1 MTAQE
6 RWMNT
11 SQDTAKKLIR
21 YEPYIIGHWLGFK
34 DLTTLH
40 NDWLL
45 DWLYGTE
52 DSTTQAH
59 RGSFKTTDLALFI
72 ALNMLIHRSENLIFL
87 RKTDVDVTEVIRL
100 VSKIIRSGAYVQLS
114 QIIWNITPVILRETA
129 SELHTNLYNGK
140 GGASQLVGMGVN
152 GSLTGKHAD
161 VVITDDI
168 VNIKDRISRAER
180 DHTKLIYQEL
190 QNVKNRHGRII
201 NTGTPWH
208 KDDAFSLMPNI
219 KKYDC
224 YTTGL
229 MTEKQIRYLRSS
241 MSPSLFCAN
250 YELKHIA
257 DENALFTNAQL
268 TDELPMDGICH
279 IDAGYGGED
288 ATAFTVLAVQGGNF
302 IVYGRKYTKHV
313 DDCIDD
319 ILRLKAKYRTG
330 TTWCEKN
337 ADKGYLA
344 KELKSRGDV
353 ANTYHEKMNKHIKIS
368 TYLRENW
375 GRVYFTDDTDPEYIA
390 EVLDYNEHA
399 PHDDCPD
406 SLASAIRQMGKKPMT
421 LNKGV
426 HRGL

>member
-1 MTAQE
+1 
-6 RWMNT
+6 MNI
-11 SQDTAKKLIR
+11 SQDIARELIR
-21 YEPYIIGHWLGFK
+21 NEPYKVGHFLGFK
-34 DLTTLH
+34 DLTNLH
-40 NDWLL
+40 NEWLL

-52 DSTTQAH
+52 DDTTQSH
-59 RGSFKTTDLALFI
+59 RGSYKTTDLALFI
-72 ALNMLIHRSENLIFL
+72 ALNMLIHRSENIIFL
-87 RKTDVDVTEVIRL
+87 RKTDVDVTEVVRL
-100 VSKIIRSGAYVQLS
+100 VAKIIRSGAYIKLC
-114 QIIWNITPVILRETA
+114 QIIWGFAPVVLRETA
-129 SELHTNLYNGK
+129 SELHTNLYKGK

-190 QNVKNRHGRII
+190 QNVKNRGGRII

-208 KDDAFSLMPNI
+208 KDDAFSVMPNI

-229 MTEKQIRYLRSS
+229 MTEEQIMHLRST
-241 MSPSLFCAN
+241 MSPSLFSCN

-257 DENALFTNAQL
+257 DEDALFTNAQF
-268 TDELPMDGICH
+268 TKDLPMDGIAH

-288 ATAFTVLAVQGGNF
+288 STALTILCIKDGNF
-302 IVYGRKYTKHV
+302 IVYGKKYQHHV
-313 DDCIDD
+313 DDCIND
-319 ILRLKAKYRTG
+319 ILRLKAKYRAG

-344 KELKSRGDV
+344 KELKNHGDL
-353 ANTYHEKMNKHIKIS
+353 AQTYHERMNKHIKIS
-368 TYLRENW
+368 TYLKENW
-375 GRVYFTDDTDPEYIA
+375 GKVYFTEDTDPEYIA
-390 EVLDYNEHA
+390 EIRDYNEHA

-426 HRGL
+426 HRGI

>member
-1 MTAQE
+1 
-6 RWMNT
+6 MNT
-11 SQDTAKKLIR
+11 LQGTALALIKN
-21 YEPYIIGHWLGFK
+21 EPYIIGHWLGFK
-34 DLTTLH
+34 DLTKLH

-52 DSTTQAH
+52 DTTTQAH
-59 RGSFKTTDLALFI
+59 RGSYKTTDLALFI
-72 ALNMLIHRSENLIFL
+72 ALNMLIHRDENIIFL
-87 RKTDVDVTEVIRL
+87 RKTDVDVTEVVRL
-100 VSKIIRSGAYVQLS
+100 VAKIIRSGAYINLC
-114 QIIWNITPVILRETA
+114 QIIWEFAPVVLRETA
-129 SELHTNLYNGK
+129 SELHTNLYKGK

-168 VNIKDRISRAER
+168 VNIKDRISKAER
-180 DHTKLIYQEL
+180 DHTKLIYMEL
-190 QNVKNRHGRII
+190 QNVKNRGGRII

-229 MTEKQIRYLRSS
+229 MTEEQIMHLRST
-241 MSPSLFCAN
+241 MSPSLFSCN

-257 DENALFTNAQL
+257 DADALFTNAQF
-268 TDELPMDGICH
+268 TKELPMDGIAH

-288 ATAFTVLAVQGGNF
+288 STALTILCIKDGNF
-302 IVYGRKYTKHV
+302 ICYGKKYQKHV
-313 DDCIDD
+313 DDCIAD
-319 ILRLKAKYRTG
+319 ILRLKAKYRAG

-344 KELKSRGDV
+344 KELKNHGDL
-353 ANTYHEKMNKHIKIS
+353 AQTYHERMNKHIKIS
-368 TYLRENW
+368 TYLKENW
-375 GRVYFTDDTDPEYIA
+375 GKVYFTEDTDPEYIA
-390 EVLDYNEHA
+390 EILDYNEHA

-426 HRGL
+426 HRGI

>member
-1 MTAQE
+1 MSISQE
-6 RWMNT
+6 QVKHLLKN
-11 SQDTAKKLIR
+11 
-21 YEPYIIGHWLGFK
+21 EPYKVGHWLGYK
-34 DLTTLH
+34 DLTDLH
-40 NDWLL
+40 NIWLK
-45 DWLYGTE
+45 DWLYSSK

-59 RGSFKTTDLALFI
+59 RGSYKTTDLAVFL
-72 ALNMLIHRSENLIFL
+72 ALNCLVHTKENVIFL
-87 RKTDVDVTEVIRL
+87 RKTDADVTEVIRL
-100 VSKIIRSGAYVQLS
+100 VAKMIRSGAYVQMCLALYG
-114 QIIWNITPVILRETA
+114 IEPKVLKETA
-129 SELHTNLYNGK
+129 NEIHTNLYNGK
-140 GGASQLVGMGVN
+140 GGASQIVGMGIN

-161 VVITDDI
+161 VIVTDDI
-168 VNIKDRISRAER
+168 INIKDRISRAER
-180 DHTKLIYQEL
+180 EHTKLIYQEL
-190 QNVKNRHGRII
+190 QNVLNRGGRII

-229 MTEKQIRYLRSS
+229 MTKEQIAHLRDS
-241 MSPSLFCAN
+241 MSPSLFSAN

-257 DENALFTNAQL
+257 DENALFTNAQF
-268 TDELPMDGICH
+268 TTALPMDGIAH

-288 ATAFTVLAVQGGNF
+288 ATAFTVIAVQGGNF
-302 IVYGRKYTKHV
+302 VIFGRKYQKHI

-319 ILRLKAKYRTG
+319 ILRLKAKYRAG

-344 KELKSRGDV
+344 KELKNRGDL
-353 ANTYHEKMNKHIKIS
+353 AQTYHEKMNKHIKIS
-368 TYLRENW
+368 TYLKENW
-375 GRVYFTDDTDPEYIA
+375 NRVYFTEDTDPEYIA

-406 SLASAIRQMGKKPMT
+406 SLASAVRQMGKKPLT

-426 HRGL
+426 RYGI

>member
-1 MTAQE
+1 MSFSKEQI
-6 RWMNT
+6 MNLL
-11 SQDTAKKLIR
+11 KN
-21 YEPYIIGHWLGFK
+21 EPYRLGHFLGYK
-34 DLTTLH
+34 DLTELH
-40 NDWLL
+40 NTWLK
-45 DWLYGTE
+45 DWLYSSK

-59 RGSFKTTDLALFI
+59 RGSYKTTDLAVFLAI
-72 ALNMLIHRSENLIFL
+72 NALVHPRENVIFL
-87 RKTDVDVTEVIRL
+87 RKTDTDVTEVIRL
-100 VSKIIRSGAYVQLS
+100 VVKIMKSGAYIEMCKALYGIPAKVLKD
-114 QIIWNITPVILRETA
+114 TA
-129 SELHTNLYNGK
+129 SEIHTNLYKGK
-140 GGASQLVGMGVN
+140 GGASQIVGMGIN

-161 VVITDDI
+161 VIVTDDI
-168 VNIKDRISRAER
+168 INIKDRISKAER
-180 DHTKLIYQEL
+180 DHTKLMYQEL
-190 QNVKNRHGRII
+190 QNVLNRGGRII

-229 MTEKQIRYLRSS
+229 MSEEQIMHLRNS
-241 MSPSLFCAN
+241 MSPSLFSAN

-257 DENALFTNAQL
+257 DEDALFTNAQF
-268 TDELPMDGICH
+268 TKELPMDGIAH

-288 ATAFTVLAVQGGNF
+288 STALTILCIKDGKF
-302 IVYGRKYTKHV
+302 IVYGKKYQKHV
-313 DDCIDD
+313 DDCIND
-319 ILRLKAKYRTG
+319 ILRLKAKYRAG

-344 KELKSRGDV
+344 KELKNHGDL
-353 ANTYHEKMNKHIKIS
+353 AQTYHERMNKHIKIS
-368 TYLRENW
+368 TYLKENW
-375 GRVYFTDDTDPEYIA
+375 GKVYFTEDTDPEYIA
-390 EVLDYNEHA
+390 EILDYNEHA

>member
-1 MTAQE
+1 MSISKEQAIDLLK
-6 RWMNT
+6 N
-11 SQDTAKKLIR
+11 
-21 YEPYIIGHWLGFK
+21 EPYRVGHWLGYK
-34 DLTTLH
+34 DLTDLH
-40 NDWLL
+40 NTWLL
-45 DWLYGTE
+45 DWLYSSI

-59 RGSFKTTDLALFI
+59 RGSYKTTDLAIFLAINSFV
-72 ALNMLIHRSENLIFL
+72 HTDENVIFL
-87 RKTDVDVTEVIRL
+87 RKTDADVTEVIRL
-100 VSKIIRSGAYVQLS
+100 VAKVMRSGAYAELCIVLYGIKPQVLK
-114 QIIWNITPVILRETA
+114 ETA
-129 SELHTNLYNGK
+129 NEIHTNLYNGK
-140 GGASQLVGMGVN
+140 GGASQIVGMGIN

-161 VVITDDI
+161 VIVTDDI
-168 VNIKDRISRAER
+168 INIKDRISKAER
-180 DHTKLIYQEL
+180 EHTKLIYQEL
-190 QNVKNRHGRII
+190 QNVLNRGGRII

-224 YTTGL
+224 YSTGL
-229 MTEKQIRYLRSS
+229 MTEAQIMHLRNS
-241 MSPSLFCAN
+241 MSPSLFSAN

-257 DENALFTNAQL
+257 DENALFTNAQF
-268 TDELPMDGICH
+268 TKDLPMDGICH

-288 ATAFTVLAVQGGNF
+288 ATAFTVITVQGGNF
-302 IVYGRKYTKHV
+302 IVYGKKYQRHV
-313 DDCIDD
+313 DECISD
-319 ILRLKAKYRTG
+319 ILRLKGKYRAG

-344 KELKSRGDV
+344 KELKNRGDV

-368 TYLRENW
+368 TYLKENW
-375 GRVYFTDDTDPEYIA
+375 GRVYFTEDTDPEYIA

-426 HRGL
+426 HRGI

>member
-1 MTAQE
+1 
-6 RWMNT
+6 MNI
-11 SQDTAKKLIR
+11 SQDIAKELIR
-21 YEPYIIGHWLGFK
+21 NEPYKIGHFLGFK
-34 DLTTLH
+34 DLTNLH
-40 NDWLL
+40 NEWLL

-52 DSTTQAH
+52 DDTTQAH
-59 RGSFKTTDLALFI
+59 RGSYKTTDLALFI
-72 ALNMLIHRSENLIFL
+72 ALNMLIHRSENIIFL

-100 VSKIIRSGAYVQLS
+100 VARIIRSGAYINLC
-114 QIIWNITPVILRETA
+114 QIIWGFAPVVLRETA
-129 SELHTNLYNGK
+129 SELHTNLYKGK

-190 QNVKNRHGRII
+190 QNVKNRGGRII

-229 MTEKQIRYLRSS
+229 MTEAQIMHLRNS
-241 MSPSLFCAN
+241 MSPSLFSAN

-257 DENALFTNAQL
+257 DENALFTNAQF
-268 TDELPMDGICH
+268 TKDLPMDGICH

-288 ATAFTVLAVQGGNF
+288 ATAFTVIADKGGNL

-313 DDCIDD
+313 DDCLDD
-319 ILRLKAKYRTG
+319 ILRLKGKYLAG

-344 KELKSRGDV
+344 KELKHRGDV
-353 ANTYHEKMNKHIKIS
+353 ANTYHEKMNKHIKIC
-368 TYLRENW
+368 TYLKENW
-375 GRVYFTDDTDPEYIA
+375 NRVYFTEDTDPEYIS

-406 SLASAIRQMGKKPMT
+406 SLASAIRQMGKKPLT

-426 HRGL
+426 RYGL